1 MDESVNLFLHN
12 SLAFCVQIGCWIP
25 RKKADTCNLSCAATT
40 ALISHTCQPVF
51 HILDHILDPMIGT
64 ENGEYEEYYS
74 VTDTGAYYLQSI
86 EIKKYGLSNLKIK
99 YERSLNNV

>member
-1 MDESVNLFLHN
+1 ML
-12 SLAFCVQIGCWIP
+12 
-25 RKKADTCNLSCAATT
+25 KKN
-40 ALISHTCQPVF
+40 
-51 HILDHILDPMIGT
+51 

-86 EIKKYGLSNLKIK
+86 EIKKYGVTNLKIK

>member
-1 MDESVNLFLHN
+1 MANMANIEDKLKILPA
-12 SLAFCVQIGCWIP
+12 LPGCYLMKNKDQEIIYVG
-25 RKKADTCNLSCAATT
+25 KN
-40 ALISHTCQPVF
+40 
-51 HILDHILDPMIGT
+51 